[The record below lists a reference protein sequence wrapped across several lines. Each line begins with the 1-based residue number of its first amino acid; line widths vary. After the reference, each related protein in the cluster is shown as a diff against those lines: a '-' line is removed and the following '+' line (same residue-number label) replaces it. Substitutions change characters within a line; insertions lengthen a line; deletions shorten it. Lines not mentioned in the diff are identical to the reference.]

1 MWIVTLVWVLVAS
14 PAFAQLELDSA
25 GRVGIGTAA
34 PATTLHILAT
44 GTPLGSAGIDGQL
57 IIQNSGAIGDGGVLS
72 LIGGATGTA
81 QIMFGNTLTESGAG
95 RFRYTHANLIN
106 DVMEFIVGGIPRLN
120 IGTFGAIVVGD
131 ISASGFIVSGG
142 TALNVPDYVFEEGY
156 ELPPLS
162 EVKDFVLRE
171 KHLPD
176 IPSAA
181 EIGETGVNMTEM
193 QMKLLA
199 KVEELTLYTI
209 AQDKTIQDQE
219 QTLTALAA
227 TIQELAVRLTVVERQ
242 GLTN

>member
-1 MWIVTLVWVLVAS
+1 M
-14 PAFAQLELDSA
+14 Q
-25 GRVGIGTAA
+25 
-34 PATTLHILAT
+34 
-44 GTPLGSAGIDGQL
+44 
-57 IIQNSGAIGDGGVLS
+57 
-72 LIGGATGTA
+72 
-81 QIMFGNTLTESGAG
+81 
-95 RFRYTHANLIN
+95 
-106 DVMEFIVGGIPRLN
+106 FIVGGVLRLSVGATGASVGGN
-120 IGTFGAIVVGD
+120 IT
-131 ISASGFIVSGG
+131 ASGSIISGG
-142 TALNVPDYVFEEGY
+142 TTLNVPDYVFEDGY
-156 ELPPLS
+156 ALRPLS

-219 QTLTALAA
+219 QALTALAA

-242 GLTN
+242 GLTK